1 MTLESIYYIG
11 QTVAVLAILASL
23 AAVFIQMRQISK
35 QTRQMNQLARAD
47 LTLNVWMQTGA
58 VNISLVDSPEK
69 ADFLYRALIE
79 NGPLNGP
86 ERFRFR
92 YVMSVALGS
101 HEAGFN
107 LHRRGLIE
115 EETYFQMEATTLSYM
130 QNPAARKWWRRYRLK
145 RSDPA
150 YIALIDRMVSEAE
163 ARADKAPDTKSNAP
177 TSPSASDDPEAHTS

>member
-11 QTVAVLAILASL
+11 QTVAVVAILASL

-35 QTRQMNQLARAD
+35 QTRQANRLARAD

-58 VNISLVDSPEK
+58 TNLSMADTPEK

-79 NGPLNGP
+79 NEPLSGP
-86 ERFRFR
+86 ERLRFR
-92 YVMSVALGS
+92 YVMAISLGS

-115 EETYFQMEATTLSYM
+115 EATYFQMEALTSSYM
-130 QNPAARKWWRRYRLK
+130 QNPAARIWWRQYRVK

-163 ARADKAPDTKSNAP
+163 ARADKTPGPKPAAPDE
-177 TSPSASDDPEAHTS
+177 PEEPRV